1 MSSAESGNTVCLLM
15 SCGIPAFGWQ
25 MIGKLVTLAIFSI
38 SGVICS
44 GPREQLIPM
53 ISAPIASTIV
63 VATSGGVPVMV
74 RPSSLKENW
83 QMICTSSFVL
93 PAASRASND
102 ANRAARI
109 SCTSI
114 IVSMMIKSTP
124 PSIKAS
130 ACSLYVS

>member
-25 MIGKLVTLAIFSI
+25 LIGKLVTLAIFSI

-53 ISAPIASTIV
+53 VSAPIASTIV

-74 RPSSLKENW
+74 RPSSLKEN
-83 QMICTSSFVL
+83 
-93 PAASRASND
+93 
-102 ANRAARI
+102 
-109 SCTSI
+109 
-114 IVSMMIKSTP
+114 
-124 PSIKAS
+124 
-130 ACSLYVS
+130 